1 MGRRISFR
9 RRRVIVAA
17 ALVGPWLAF
26 GSLRGEGDH
35 LVLDWRN
42 PPLARTSELEVAYPR
57 AWHATTQN
65 GRDLIVSSFP
75 VSRKWL
81 HAERR
86 SLPSKGI
93 FIWAFTYG
101 RLPQR
106 YDATFP
112 ARPVHLE
119 LDRKTLAFY
128 SCGFNLGGYMLR
140 FREHGLAVQIMV
152 ALGRGADE
160 QAAVAVINRLRVS

>member
-1 MGRRISFR
+1 
-9 RRRVIVAA
+9 
-17 ALVGPWLAF
+17 
-26 GSLRGEGDH
+26 
-35 LVLDWRN
+35 
-42 PPLARTSELEVAYPR
+42 
-57 AWHATTQN
+57 
-65 GRDLIVSSFP
+65 VSSFP

-106 YDATFP
+106 YDATFA